1 MVASPSRLPSPVHP
15 VKRLSIEVSDAL
27 HQQARLL
34 ALADGQTLT
43 SLVIQLLNDHLAA
56 RSRVTAHPRRRLSD
70 YVDPSPAGRSSPVS
84 LRR

>member
-1 MVASPSRLPSPVHP
+1 
-15 VKRLSIEVSDAL
+15 
-27 HQQARLL
+27 
-34 ALADGQTLT
+34 
-43 SLVIQLLNDHLAA
+43 VIQLLNDHLAA